1 MVKSFK
7 LQNKSTIKVEKTEE
21 KKWVESPYVKT
32 TKKPFRKVYFGFYED
47 LEPPKNVPNIKNPI
61 KA

>member
-7 LQNKSTIKVEKTEE
+7 LQNKSSIKVEKKEE
-21 KKWVESPYVKT
+21 KKWVESPYVNT

-47 LEPPKNVPNIKNPI
+47 LEPPKNVPK
-61 KA
+61 